1 MNLGLLL
8 KQKAESEKDRVFFY
22 FEDQR
27 RTFGDLFARVS
38 SLAAGLVK
46 QGLKPGDKVGI
57 YLSNCPEYIEAL
69 LAVIYAGGV
78 VMPVNPAW
86 RSNELGDAL
95 ENSSAKFLVFSQKQ
109 AAQVE
114 KLENQKLALEKS
126 FIIGEESHLD
136 WINFKNLFLEKA
148 AEPFDAPENSLALL
162 TYTSGTTGVPKAVM
176 LTHKN
181 LISNFK
187 ATAEFLGLRDN
198 DKVLGVLPFYHV
210 MGIAFA
216 LAPLFSPASVVLL
229 SEFIPKTAMAALMS
243 HKITAFFS
251 APMAYTLLGSLPNH
265 PVGPVSGLRFA
276 VSGGAPLR
284 REIHERFEQKFH
296 IELLEGYGLSEA
308 TCVIAMNPPAGKRKI
323 GSVGVPLPGVNIK
336 VMSESGEQLKA
347 DEIGEL
353 WVSGDSIMAGY
364 LGDRAETRTAV
375 RDGWLHTGDL
385 GYCDADGYYFI
396 EGRKKDLIIRG
407 GENIYPRE
415 IEEIL
420 VRHPG
425 VMEAAVI
432 GIPDWVWGEE
442 VMAFVVPRANAE
454 LTASALAEY
463 CHHQMADYKSPR
475 IWRILSEMPRSAAGE
490 VLKKKLFE
498 IYQTGQ
504 D

>member
-1 MNLGLLL
+1 
-8 KQKAESEKDRVFFY
+8 
-22 FEDQR
+22 
-27 RTFGDLFARVS
+27 
-38 SLAAGLVK
+38 
-46 QGLKPGDKVGI
+46 
-57 YLSNCPEYIEAL
+57 
-69 LAVIYAGGV
+69 
-78 VMPVNPAW
+78 
-86 RSNELGDAL
+86 
-95 ENSSAKFLVFSQKQ
+95 
-109 AAQVE
+109 
-114 KLENQKLALEKS
+114 
-126 FIIGEESHLD
+126 
-136 WINFKNLFLEKA
+136 
-148 AEPFDAPENSLALL
+148 L

-198 DKVLGVLPFYHV
+198 DQVLGVLPFYHV

-216 LAPLFSPASVVLL
+216 LTPLFSPASVVLL
-229 SEFIPKTAMAALMS
+229 SEFIPKNVMTALMS
-243 HKITAFFS
+243 HKITAFVS
-251 APMAYTLLGSLPNH
+251 APMAYTLLGSMPNH

-308 TCVIAMNPPAGKRKI
+308 TCVIAMNPPGGKRKI
-323 GSVGVPLPGVNIK
+323 GSVGIPLPGVNIK
-336 VMSESGEQLKA
+336 VMNESGEQLKA
-347 DEIGEL
+347 GEIGEL

-432 GIPDWVWGEE
+432 GISDWVWGEE
-442 VMAFVVPRANAE
+442 VMAFVVPRPNAE
-454 LTASALAEY
+454 LTEGVLAEY
-463 CHHQMADYKSPR
+463 CHHEMADYKSPR
-475 IWRILSEMPRSAAGE
+475 IWRILSEMPHSATGE
-490 VLKKKLFE
+490 VLKKRLFE